1 MYTYLHVTSVTEL
14 DNPLP
19 MEKFVLVSAASVAV
33 VLFKFDVR
41 DWFVAWR
48 PIKSVTLM
56 NPNLKMRWI
65 VKENARQR
73 K

>member
-1 MYTYLHVTSVTEL
+1 MHTYLHVTSVTEL

-19 MEKFVLVSAASVAV
+19 MEKSVLVSAARVAV
-33 VLFKFDVR
+33 VLFKLDVR